1 MNDFS
6 HEHASILSRRMER
19 ETISLSKSEFKK
31 KANELSESAKN
42 ILRLRVGQHYSD
54 ELTKSGFQEVE
65 VLELLL
71 EREDKHLSVGCCRFR
86 GHRPKLIAPFQTR
99 PD

>member
-31 KANELSESAKN
+31 KANELSESAKKS
-42 ILRLRVGQHYSD
+42 LRLRIGQHYSD
-54 ELTKSGFQEVE
+54 ELTKAGFQEVE
-65 VLELLL
+65 VLSLLL
-71 EREDKHLSVGCCRFR
+71 EREDKLLSEWRQAIEKIRSGVDGLQNT
-86 GHRPKLIAPFQTR
+86 KMI
-99 PD
+99 